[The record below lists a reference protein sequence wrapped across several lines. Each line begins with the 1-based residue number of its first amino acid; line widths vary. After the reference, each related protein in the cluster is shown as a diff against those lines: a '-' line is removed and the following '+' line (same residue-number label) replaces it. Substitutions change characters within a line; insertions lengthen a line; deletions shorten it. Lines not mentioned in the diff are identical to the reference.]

1 MTFSIVHIVQ
11 LDATGDSRYR
21 MEWPIESL
29 AKLDPS
35 LHLLTVH
42 AQAKERYELAAKAD
56 LLVLFQTN
64 DVDFISVIEQRKQA
78 GLQTI
83 CEFNDNFYAPQP
95 WSPVAKAWSSNHL
108 RATYELFL
116 THADQIMVTSEGL
129 RDLFASRTNVPM
141 TIIQNA
147 IPDLHASLDSL
158 VAQKKR
164 HSFGW
169 AGSLGHV
176 ADILSVGPMVKA
188 YLASH
193 PAATFHVMGNES
205 LASNL
210 HLQEQY
216 FYTGWGPVERYF
228 EFWDSIEV
236 GIIPLLDTPYNQ
248 CRSDIK
254 VLEMVSRGVVPIV
267 PFAKPYQTLIEKF
280 KIPCYRQLRELMTR
294 VDEVFALSQEQRF
307 ALLAPLYAY
316 IQEQRLQ
323 LRDKE
328 RLEFYRSC
336 LPSAPRA
343 QMSNAPLGYSFFQGT
358 EDAAPLHAAR
368 LAESQALLKEHKTQE
383 ALQLLQEAVNSSPLH
398 LEYAWHYAQILARQ
412 QPSYADIFVSDALL
426 RFPHDMR
433 FRALSLL
440 LSDSVELAQ
449 MRMRSVLNFL
459 AQQDKLTQR
468 GAYAYLQRPF
478 VQLLEKMPELID
490 TLEEV
495 FLIYP
500 FAYQLRFKLAEV
512 YERQGRTKEARAHF
526 DALRKAR
533 EQFEDGASEIGQ
545 FDLGYLSAW
554 SAALDARYNAQR

>member
-11 LDATGDSRYR
+11 LDATGDTRYR
-21 MEWPIESL
+21 MEWPVESL

-35 LHLLTVH
+35 LCIINVH

-64 DVDFISVIEQRKQA
+64 DIDLISIIEQRKQA

-108 RATYELFL
+108 RATYEVFL

-129 RDLFASRTNVPM
+129 HDLFVSRTQTPI
-141 TIIQNA
+141 TIIQNNLPD
-147 IPDLHASLDSL
+147 IPESLDSL
-158 VAQKKR
+158 LTRKKR

-176 ADILSVGPMVKA
+176 ADILSIGPMVQA
-188 YLASH
+188 YLLSH
-193 PAATFHVMGNES
+193 ADATFHVMGNES

-210 HLQEQY
+210 HLHERYFFTPWGTVEQ
-216 FYTGWGPVERYF
+216 YF
-228 EFWDSIEV
+228 EFWNSIEV

-248 CRSDIK
+248 CRSDVK
-254 VLEMVSRGVVPIV
+254 LLEMVSRGVVPIV
-267 PFAKPYQTLIEKF
+267 PHAKPYQTLIERF
-280 KIPCYRQLRELMTR
+280 NLPCYRHLRELNTR
-294 VDEVFALSQEQRF
+294 LKEVFALSQEERF
-307 ALLAPLYAY
+307 ALLAPIHRS
-316 IQEQRLQ
+316 IQDERLQ
-323 LRDKE
+323 SHNEE
-328 RLEFYRSC
+328 RLKFYRSC
-336 LPSAPRA
+336 LPNEPRMQLT
-343 QMSNAPLGYSFFQGT
+343 QMPSGYTFLQGT
-358 EDAAPLHAAR
+358 QDPAPLHAAR
-368 LAESQALLKEHKTQE
+368 LAESHALLKEQKIQE
-383 ALQLLQEAVNSSPLH
+383 ALQLLQEAVNASPLH

-412 QPSYADIFVSDALL
+412 QPSLADIFVSEALL
-426 RFPHDMR
+426 RFPHDIR
-433 FRALSLL
+433 FQSLSLM
-440 LSDSVELAQ
+440 LSDSVDGAQ
-449 MRMRSVLNFL
+449 LRLRSVLHFL

-468 GAYAYLQRPF
+468 GAYPSLQRPL
-478 VQLLEKMPELID
+478 VLLLEKMPELID

-512 YERQGRTKEARAHF
+512 YELQGRTKEARAHF

-533 EQFEDGASEIGQ
+533 EQFEDGAHEIGQ

-554 SAALDARYNAQR
+554 SAALDARYSAQR